1 MRMSKSQIEKM
12 VRKVFDEL
20 KANNLITFKT
30 PEDKTFKR
38 ATELIEKEY
47 EIEVSLD
54 REVHKMLDDL
64 EKQNP
69 NGFQR
74 HKMFHMLKR
83 KLAEQK
89 GIIL

>member
-1 MRMSKSQIEKM
+1 MKMSKSQIEKM
-12 VRKVFDEL
+12 VRKVFEEW
-20 KANNLITFKT
+20 KTNTLITFKT
-30 PEDKTFKR
+30 PEDKTFR
-38 ATELIEKEY
+38 LAVAMIEKEF
-47 EIEVSLD
+47 EIEAQLD
-54 REVHKMLDDL
+54 KEVHRMLDDL

-74 HKMFHMLKR
+74 GKMFPMLKR

>member
-12 VRKVFDEL
+12 TRKVFEEL
-20 KANNLITFKT
+20 KANNLVTFKT
-30 PEDKTFKR
+30 PEDKTFRR
-38 ATELIEKEY
+38 AVELIEKEF
-47 EIEVSLD
+47 EVEAQLD
-54 REVHKMLDDL
+54 KEVHKMLDDL
-64 EKQNP
+64 ERQNP

-74 HKMFHMLKR
+74 GKMFPMLKR

>member
-1 MRMSKSQIEKM
+1 MQIERM
-12 VRKVFDEL
+12 VRHVFKEL
-20 KANNLITFKT
+20 KDNNMMTFKT

-38 ATELIEKEY
+38 ACELIEE
-47 EIEVSLD
+47 EFAVELALD

-64 EKQNP
+64 ERQNP

-74 HKMFHMLKR
+74 GKMFNMVKR

>member
-1 MRMSKSQIEKM
+1 MSKSQIDKM
-12 VRKVFDEL
+12 IRKVFDEL
-20 KANNLITFKT
+20 KSNNLVTFKT

-38 ATELIEKEY
+38 AVELVEKEF
-47 EIEVSLD
+47 EAEAALD
-54 REVHKMLDDL
+54 KEVHRMLDDL

-74 HKMFHMLKR
+74 GKMFHMLKR

-89 GIIL
+89 GLVL

>member
-1 MRMSKSQIEKM
+1 MKMSKSQIEKM
-12 VRKVFDEL
+12 VRRVFDEL
-20 KANNLITFKT
+20 KSNNLITFKT

-38 ATELIEKEY
+38 AVELIEKEY
-47 EIEVSLD
+47 EVESALD
-54 REVHKMLDDL
+54 KEVHRMLDDL

-69 NGFQR
+69 SGFQR
-74 HKMFHMLKR
+74 GKMFNMLKR